1 MVISSRQIERLT
13 REAAALLETSG
24 AHKVPSLPLG
34 EFLTREFLPAVAAV
48 EGELVEAPHL
58 SQWAELLG
66 QHRFVAIIAFRG
78 SLKSTL
84 AKAVVAHALRSHQRG
99 AFDAVYYSATVD
111 LARWHLRRLKLYI
124 ENLAP
129 SWGWQDAT
137 QGEAVLRYERPGAI
151 FSCEPAGLDQA
162 SRGRRGNLLVLDDV
176 SDPKKLAS
184 MADIERALEAL
195 QRRILPL
202 LKDKSARVLLVGTPL
217 IEGDVIAWAER
228 NPEFV
233 TTRLPAI
240 LSDGSPTWP
249 EKYSR
254 EELERIRRLVGE
266 RSFAAE
272 YLLSAVAPMDT
283 FIPPDVLERAIVQI
297 PVEVIEQ
304 PCSAR

>member
-48 EGELVEAPHL
+48 EGELVGAPHL

-99 AFDAVYYSATVD
+99 AYDAVYYSATVD
-111 LARWHLRRLKLYI
+111 LARWHLRRLKLYL
-124 ENLAP
+124 EALAP

-217 IEGDVIAWAER
+217 IEGDVIAWAEK

-233 TTRLPAI
+233 TARLPAI
-240 LSDGSPTWP
+240 LPDGSPAWP
-249 EKYSR
+249 QKYDR
-254 EELERIRRLVGE
+254 AELERIKRLIGE
-266 RSFAAE
+266 RGFRAE
-272 YLLSAVAPMDT
+272 YLLQAVAPMDT
-283 FIPPDVLERAIVQI
+283 FVPPDVLERAIVQI

-304 PCSAR
+304 P

>member
-1 MVISSRQIERLT
+1 MDTSVLRRELERLK
-13 REAAALLETSG
+13 AL
-24 AHKVPSLPLG
+24 VPSSAASVPELSLSD
-34 EFLTREFLPAVAAV
+34 FLTREFLSAVAAV

-58 SQWAELLG
+58 KSWSELLER
-66 QHRFVAIIAFRG
+66 HRFVAIIAFRG

-84 AKAVVAHALRSHQRG
+84 AKAVVAHALRSHARG

-111 LARWHLRRLKLYI
+111 LARWHLRRLKLYLT
-124 ENLAP
+124 ELAP
-129 SWGWQDAT
+129 RWGWRDAT
-137 QGEAVLRYERPGAI
+137 AGEAVLRYERPGAI

-184 MADIERALEAL
+184 MADIQRALEAL

-202 LKDKSARVLLVGTPL
+202 LKDKTARVLLVGTPL
-217 IEGDVIAWAER
+217 IEGDVIAWAEK

-240 LSDGSPTWP
+240 LPDGSPAWP
-249 EKYSR
+249 QKYDR
-254 EELERIRRLVGE
+254 AELEKIRRLVGE

-272 YLLSAVAPMDT
+272 YLLNAVAPTDT
-283 FIPPDVLERAIVQI
+283 FIPPDVLERAILR
-297 PVEVIEQ
+297 
-304 PCSAR
+304 SGS

>member
-1 MVISSRQIERLT
+1 MDVSALLREVERLK
-13 REAAALLETSG
+13 AL
-24 AHKVPSLPLG
+24 VPASASVPPMSLS
-34 EFLTREFLPAVAAV
+34 EFLAQEFLPAVGAV
-48 EGELVEAPHL
+48 EGELVPAPHL
-58 SQWAELLG
+58 SQWAELLER
-66 QHRFVAIIAFRG
+66 HRFVCIVAFRG

-99 AFDAVYYSATVD
+99 AYDAVYYSATVD
-111 LARWHLRRLKLYI
+111 LARWHLRRLKLYL
-124 ENLAP
+124 EPLAP
-129 SWGWQDAT
+129 RWGWRDAT
-137 QGEAVLRYERPGAI
+137 AGEAVLRYERPGAL
-151 FSCEPAGLDQA
+151 FTCEPAGLDQA

-217 IEGDVIAWAER
+217 IEGDVIAWAEK

-240 LSDGSPTWP
+240 LSDGSPAWR
-249 EKYSR
+249 EKYDR
-254 EELERIRRLVGE
+254 AELEKIRRLVGE

-272 YLLSAVAPMDT
+272 YLLNAVAPTDT
-283 FIPPDVLERAIVQI
+283 FIPPDVLEKAILRSDSV
-297 PVEVIEQ
+297 
-304 PCSAR
+304 

>member
-1 MVISSRQIERLT
+1 MAWESRKRIS
-13 REAAALLETSG
+13 ALLEELERLK
-24 AHKVPSLPLG
+24 ALVPSSAASVPELSLS
-34 EFLTREFLPAVAAV
+34 EFIVREFLPAVSAV

-58 SQWAELLG
+58 KSWSELLER
-66 QHRFVAIIAFRG
+66 HRFVAIIAFRG

-99 AFDAVYYSATVD
+99 AYDTVYYSATVD
-111 LARWHLRRLKLYI
+111 LARWHLRRLKLYL
-124 ENLAP
+124 ESLAP
-129 SWGWQDAT
+129 SWGWRDAT
-137 QGEAVLRYERPGAI
+137 AGEAVLRYERAGAI

-184 MADIERALEAL
+184 MADIQRALEAL

-217 IEGDVIAWAER
+217 IEGDVIAWAEK

-233 TTRLPAI
+233 TVRLPAI
-240 LSDGSPTWP
+240 LSDGSPAWR
-249 EKYSR
+249 EKYDR
-254 EELERIRRLVGE
+254 AELERIKRLVGE

-272 YLLSAVAPMDT
+272 YLLNAVAPTDT
-283 FIPPDVLERAIVQI
+283 FIPPDVLERAILR
-297 PVEVIEQ
+297 
-304 PCSAR
+304 SGS